1 MDALPTFN
9 QAFMY
14 SRDTTVYG
22 RLKVWHVIAFF
33 VLGPTLTWPMLA
45 LLLMV
50 FMNEARNA
58 FKDVRA
64 MITTNGEG
72 SSTPAA
78 IGDQVPTPR
87 PTSSQ
92 AASRGSNG

>member
-14 SRDTTVYG
+14 AKDTTVYG
-22 RLKVWHVIAFF
+22 RLKVWHVVAFF

-72 SSTPAA
+72 STYSAGG
-78 IGDQVPTPR
+78 GDQVPASR
-87 PTSSQ
+87 SAQ
-92 AASRGSNG
+92 GEAASG